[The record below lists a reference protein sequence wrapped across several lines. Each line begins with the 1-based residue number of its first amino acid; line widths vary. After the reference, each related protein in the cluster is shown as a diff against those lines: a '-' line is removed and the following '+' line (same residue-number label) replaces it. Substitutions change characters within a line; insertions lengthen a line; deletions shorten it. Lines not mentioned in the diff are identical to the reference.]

1 MFDVMVD
8 EELVQG
14 EMEKKKKKRQE
25 RQDIM
30 QFKRGA

>member
-1 MFDVMVD
+1 MFDVVVD

-14 EMEKKKKKRQE
+14 EMKKKKRQE
-25 RQDIM
+25 KQDIM